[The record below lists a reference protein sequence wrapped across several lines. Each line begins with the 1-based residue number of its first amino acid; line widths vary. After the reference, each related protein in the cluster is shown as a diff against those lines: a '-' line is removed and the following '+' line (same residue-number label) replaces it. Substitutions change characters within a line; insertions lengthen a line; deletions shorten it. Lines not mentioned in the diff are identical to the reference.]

1 MLEGLVDCA
10 HALGMVLGAAAKA
23 ESDAKRCLGLV
34 EAFQKSFL
42 AVRMGIRL
50 CMALRAPPKAAP
62 AVTPERAEGLEGEP
76 LEHEPLERADS
87 LERERERDY
96 EPVSL
101 PKFLSTLGVFA
112 RDAVRLGDQLPA
124 GAADVL
130 PTLQGL
136 LAEAN
141 SASPTSGPTPQP
153 PASNRA
159 AGVAVLAR
167 PQQAATRRSLL
178 GSAATHPP
186 RPGSR
191 APPPWTGSG

>member
-1 MLEGLVDCA
+1 MSPEASRAACELQMLEGLVDCA

-23 ESDAKRCLGLV
+23 ESDTKRCLGLV

-96 EPVSL
+96 EPVSGGMDCAGAFVERLTGAKGPTTKTQKTRKDPDRPRRPGAFPRLSAFSAVLFALNRRCVEGGPAL
-101 PKFLSTLGVFA
+101 P
-112 RDAVRLGDQLPA
+112 LGDLR
-124 GAADVL
+124 G
-130 PTLQGL
+130 
-136 LAEAN
+136 
-141 SASPTSGPTPQP
+141 
-153 PASNRA
+153 
-159 AGVAVLAR
+159 
-167 PQQAATRRSLL
+167 
-178 GSAATHPP
+178 
-186 RPGSR
+186 
-191 APPPWTGSG
+191 